1 MSERSPISNQ
11 PVSRRSF
18 LQAAG
23 SVSFV
28 IGNSGLIAACS
39 SDEVGGE
46 SLAAMADQSVTPNIW
61 VTLHADGNVV
71 VKYAGTEM
79 GQGSMTHVPL
89 ILAEHL
95 DADWDQVDVEIVA
108 EHDTRYGNPIFQN
121 TLYTAGSTQV
131 MIYFDK
137 LAMAGTQARKW
148 LMSAVAVAWS
158 VPLDELSTKPHRIV
172 HATTGREIT
181 FGEIVSTLEMPAEI
195 PEVDKSEFKPASEY
209 RYLGGDVMRRD
220 VPAKSNGSEIY
231 GIDIQIPGMAF
242 ASVLRSAVEGD
253 GPATVDD
260 TAAKAVDG
268 VTDVVLLP
276 YGVAVV
282 GHTVEATHR
291 GKQALKVTWTT
302 ESPFQNADTVR
313 ALRDYE
319 TAARDLSVEG
329 VTWNGTGDP
338 KSVLGNSAE
347 TIDALY
353 TSDPAYH
360 AQIEPLNCTAS
371 VSDDGKSAEI
381 WVGTQTQS
389 LTILGAAE
397 ALDTSIDNI
406 TLHPLTMGGSFGRR
420 TVLRQQYVDDA
431 LFVSRELKRPIK
443 VLWTREDDM
452 QAGWFRAPAAQYL
465 RGSFDADGN
474 LEALHHRVATPNNL
488 PEMNRHR
495 WEVVKPKDVISMLGS
510 ENTTYDIPNHLAE
523 HIVTARPCRVTAY
536 RGVATTY
543 TKFGMESFV
552 DELAHAR
559 NVDPLEYRLQLCH
572 KNARMTRL
580 LETLAEMSAW
590 GDFNVEGR
598 ALGVAISGYSR
609 SLSAGVADISVD
621 TKTGRITVHNYYGV
635 GDIGLI
641 VSPRNVKAQ
650 LVGNIIFGLSTALR
664 EKITVRNGEV
674 QESNFHQY
682 PIFRM
687 NEIPNIE
694 VQISATENPP
704 SGAGELGTAM
714 VAPSIANAL
723 YTLTGNRVRHMPL
736 TPDVVAEAFAPK
748 GPND

>member
-1 MSERSPISNQ
+1 MSEHSPLPKQ

-18 LQAAG
+18 LKVAG
-23 SVSFV
+23 SVSFL

-39 SDEVGGE
+39 SEDVGNAPLDSAASQ
-46 SLAAMADQSVTPNIW
+46 SLTPNIW
-61 VTLHADGNVV
+61 VTLHGDGNVV

-95 DADWDQVDVEIVA
+95 DADWDRVDVEIVA
-108 EHDTRYGNPIFQN
+108 EHDPRYGNPIFQN
-121 TLYTAGSTQV
+121 NLYTGGSTQV

-148 LMSAVAVAWS
+148 LMSAVATAWS
-158 VPLDELSTKPHRIV
+158 VPLHELSTKPHRVV
-172 HATTGREIT
+172 HAATDREIA
-181 FGEIVSTLEMPAEI
+181 FGDIVSTLEMAAEI
-195 PEVDKSEFKPASEY
+195 PEVDKSEFKPAAEY

-220 VPAKSNGSEIY
+220 IPAKSNGSEVY
-231 GIDIQIPGMAF
+231 AIDIQVPGMAF

-260 TAAKAVDG
+260 TAAIAVDG
-268 VTDVVLLP
+268 VTDVVVLP

-282 GHTVEATHR
+282 GNTVEATHR

-302 ESPFQNADTVR
+302 DSPFQKGDTQR
-313 ALRDYE
+313 ALSDYE
-319 TAARDLSVEG
+319 TVARDLNIEG
-329 VTWNGTGDP
+329 VTWNATGDP
-338 KSVLGNSAE
+338 KPVLSSSAE
-347 TIDALY
+347 TVDALY

-360 AQIEPLNCTAS
+360 AQMEPLNCTAS

-389 LTILGAAE
+389 LTIMGAAE
-397 ALDTSIDNI
+397 ALETSNDKI
-406 TLHPLTMGGSFGRR
+406 TLHPMTMGGGFGRR
-420 TVLRQQYVDDA
+420 SVLRQQYVDDA

-443 VLWTREDDM
+443 VIWTREDDM

-465 RGSFDADGN
+465 RGSFDANGK
-474 LEALHHRVATPNNL
+474 LEAIHHRVATPNNL
-488 PEMNRHR
+488 PEMNKHR
-495 WEVVKPKDVISMLGS
+495 WEVSKPKDVISMLGS

-523 HIVTARPCRVTAY
+523 HMATARPCRVIAY
-536 RGVATTY
+536 RGVATSY

-559 NVDPLEYRLQLCH
+559 NIDPLEFRLQLCH
-572 KNARMTRL
+572 NNSRMTRL
-580 LETLAEMSAW
+580 LETLAEMSGW
-590 GDFNVEGR
+590 GNFNVEGR

-635 GDIGLI
+635 GDIGLV

-650 LVGNIIFGLSTALR
+650 VVGNIIFGLSTALR
-664 EKITVRNGEV
+664 EKISVKNGVV

-694 VQISATENPP
+694 VQVAATQNPP

-723 YTLTGNRVRHMPL
+723 YTLTGKRVRHMPM
-736 TPDVVAEAFAPK
+736 TADVIAEAFKA
-748 GPND
+748 